1 MIHPQTTGNELV
13 AELNVL
19 LTSARKYGEVD
30 EVTVKRFEAKAKQ
43 LLKVNAVEGHN
54 VLSMLYQLKGDL
66 GRAIEHI
73 DAALNLTTAALLECN
88 KAAILTNF
96 GKFLEAQR
104 WFASGAKPER
114 GEFTNRWRVG
124 TCSGS
129 WHVLEEFCSTA
140 NRLAID
146 LTDVDQGLIGR
157 VTRLMNENSMTDQ
170 DLGRILDVAGSML
183 RREKI
188 FFVGVGPEVFVWDQ
202 DALEKHVSIV
212 FRLPVTT
219 RRAIELDRELGRRLF
234 DEIPDLP
241 FAIMLHFESGLP
253 SNERFSERSAEAR

>member
-1 MIHPQTTGNELV
+1 MIRPQTTGNELI
-13 AELNVL
+13 AELNIL
-19 LTSARKYGEVD
+19 LGSARKYGETD
-30 EVTVKRFEAKAKQ
+30 EVGLRRFEAKAKQ

-73 DAALNLTTAALLECN
+73 DAALDLTSAALLECN

-96 GKFLEAQR
+96 GKFLEAQQ

-129 WHVLEEFCSTA
+129 WHMLEEFCSAA
-140 NRLAID
+140 NRLALD
-146 LTDVDQGLIGR
+146 LTNVDQELIGR
-157 VTRLMNENSMTDQ
+157 VTRVMDESSITDR
-170 DLGRILDVAGSML
+170 DLGRIQDVAGSML
-183 RREKI
+183 RQEEM
-188 FFVGVGPEVFVWDQ
+188 FFIGAGPEVFVWDQ
-202 DALEKHVSIV
+202 DALEKHISIT
-212 FRLPVTT
+212 FRLPVTA
-219 RRAIELDRELGRRLF
+219 RRAIELDRELGHRLF

-253 SNERFSERSAEAR
+253 SNERFAERSAEAR